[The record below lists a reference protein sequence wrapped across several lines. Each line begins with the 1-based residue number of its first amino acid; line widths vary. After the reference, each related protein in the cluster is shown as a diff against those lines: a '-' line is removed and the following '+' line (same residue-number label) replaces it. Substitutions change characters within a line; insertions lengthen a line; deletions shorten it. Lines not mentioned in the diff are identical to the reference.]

1 MDKEVQIESVAELRR
16 LISEKDNAAEVF
28 FGTLYRIPDEETLLI
43 TLIKR
48 IDPRL
53 YSDDD
58 TSKTNTYALKHVN
71 GLFLGESFPTTYP
84 VLAHIDYDDE
94 RDNLFFDYI
103 INGDVVQDG
112 KPYMENLE

>member
-28 FGTLYRIPDEETLLI
+28 FGTLFRIPDEETLLI

-71 GLFLGESFPTTYP
+71 GLFLGESFPSTYP

-103 INGDVVQDG
+103 INGEVVQDG